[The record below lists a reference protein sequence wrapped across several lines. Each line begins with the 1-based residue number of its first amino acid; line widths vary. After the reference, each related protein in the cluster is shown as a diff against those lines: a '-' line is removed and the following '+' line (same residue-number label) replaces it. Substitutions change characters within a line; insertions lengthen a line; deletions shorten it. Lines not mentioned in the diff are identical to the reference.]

1 VHYLQQY
8 LRSQFYK
15 NWVKLNN
22 MKKLL
27 PIFILFLISCKSDV
41 EEIVL
46 EPLVLDSVIENS
58 KIGLDSA
65 AIVSVK
71 SDSVTKEKV
80 TKVIN
85 NIQYLTREVEKYKEI
100 ELTLRKTVATEKI
113 IYKTDTV
120 FIEKKK
126 NFWGKEK
133 TNTTVKSDSVVDNKI
148 DTTLNY

>member
-1 VHYLQQY
+1 
-8 LRSQFYK
+8 
-15 NWVKLNN
+15 
-22 MKKLL
+22 M
-27 PIFILFLISCKSDV
+27 SCNSDV

-46 EPLVLDSVIENS
+46 DPLVLDSVIENS

>member
-1 VHYLQQY
+1 
-8 LRSQFYK
+8 
-15 NWVKLNN
+15 

>member
-1 VHYLQQY
+1 
-8 LRSQFYK
+8 
-15 NWVKLNN
+15 

-27 PIFILFLISCKSDV
+27 PIFILFLMSCNSDV